1 MGSGLILL
9 AIVGAWL
16 AVLVPMALRRYDA
29 SNLGTVDRFHDAMR
43 VLSRRGPEDPA
54 ASRVDVEAD
63 EESPGR
69 LRSAASSVRSGLSNR
84 RASRAG
90 RRAAKAPLTPAA
102 RRRRLLAL
110 LVLVS
115 IGTLI
120 GTVLGPLWILA
131 FHLQADLLLG
141 AFVLHLRRTAMA
153 RLERDYRSAGRP
165 ARRAARPAGEAA
177 SRPARTG
184 PAQARVAA
192 PALRAPAHVAGIP
205 DRMPARP
212 APPAAPLPAPAA
224 RYEDLPPARGAQGEA
239 WSPVPVPAPTYLS
252 APTAPRRVVDL
263 TKPGAYADAQ
273 AGDGLADAE
282 RELGIVDEGPELDEI
297 LERRRAVND
306 W

>member
-43 VLSRRGPEDPA
+43 VLSRRGPEDPDA
-54 ASRVDVEAD
+54 ERGAD
-63 EESPGR
+63 EAAEQAHGR
-69 LRSAASSVRSGLSNR
+69 LRDAASSVRSGLADR
-84 RASRAG
+84 RASRAEK
-90 RRAAKAPLTPAA
+90 RAAKRPLSAAA

-110 LVLVS
+110 LVLAS
-115 IGTLI
+115 IVTLV
-120 GTVLGPLWILA
+120 GTVLGPLWVLA
-131 FHLQADLLLG
+131 FHLQADLLLV

-165 ARRAARPAGEAA
+165 AVRAARPAP
-177 SRPARTG
+177 RPAA
-184 PAQARVAA
+184 PAA

-205 DRMPARP
+205 DRMPPRP
-212 APPAAPLPAPAA
+212 MPLDAPVPVPAA
-224 RYEDLPPARGAQGEA
+224 RHEELPPARGAQGEA

-252 APTAPRRVVDL
+252 APTAPRRVMDL
-263 TKPGAYADAQ
+263 TKASAT

>member
-43 VLSRRGPEDPA
+43 VLSRRGPEDPDA
-54 ASRVDVEAD
+54 ARVEVESV
-63 EESPGR
+63 EEAPGR
-69 LRSAASSVRSGLSNR
+69 LRGAASSVRSGLADR
-84 RASRAG
+84 RASRSEK
-90 RRAAKAPLTPAA
+90 RAAKQPLTAAA
-102 RRRRLLAL
+102 RRRRLLGL
-110 LVLVS
+110 LVLAS
-115 IGTLI
+115 IGTLV
-120 GTVLGPLWILA
+120 GTVLGPLWVLA
-131 FHLQADLLLG
+131 FHLQADLLLV
-141 AFVLHLRRTAMA
+141 AFVLHLRRSAMA

-165 ARRAARPAGEAA
+165 DRPARPAARPAGA
-177 SRPARTG
+177 RPAD
-184 PAQARVAA
+184 ARVADPAA

-205 DRMPARP
+205 DRMPPRP
-212 APPAAPLPAPAA
+212 MPLGAPVAVPAA
-224 RYEDLPPARGAQGEA
+224 RYEELPPARGAQGEA

-263 TKPGAYADAQ
+263 TTPGAYA
-273 AGDGLADAE
+273 DGLADAE

>member
-43 VLSRRGPEDPA
+43 VLSRRGPEGPDGE
-54 ASRVDVEAD
+54 RVEVEAV
-63 EESPGR
+63 EEAPGR
-69 LRSAASSVRSGLSNR
+69 LRGAASSVRSGLAGR
-84 RASRAG
+84 RASRSEK
-90 RRAAKAPLTPAA
+90 RAAKQPLTAAA
-102 RRRRLLAL
+102 RRRRLLGL
-110 LVLVS
+110 LLLAS
-115 IGTLI
+115 IGTLV
-120 GTVLGPLWILA
+120 GTVLGPLWVLA
-131 FHLQADLLLG
+131 FHLQADLLLV

-165 ARRAARPAGEAA
+165 ERAARPAA
-177 SRPARTG
+177 RPAGAR
-184 PAQARVAA
+184 PADARVAA
-192 PALRAPAHVAGIP
+192 PAAVRAPVLRAPAHVAGIP
-205 DRMPARP
+205 DRMPPRP
-212 APPAAPLPAPAA
+212 MPLGAPVAVPAV
-224 RYEDLPPARGAQGEA
+224 RYEELPPARGAQGEA

-263 TKPGAYADAQ
+263 TAPGAYA
-273 AGDGLADAE
+273 DGLADAE

>member
-43 VLSRRGPEDPA
+43 VLSRRGPEDADA
-54 ASRVDVEAD
+54 AGAADDSAVIAHGRV
-63 EESPGR
+63 
-69 LRSAASSVRSGLSNR
+69 RSAASVVRSGLSD
-84 RASRAG
+84 
-90 RRAAKAPLTPAA
+90 RRAARAEKRSATQPLTAAA

-115 IGTLI
+115 IGTLV
-120 GTVLGPLWILA
+120 GTVLGPLWVLA
-131 FHLQADLLLG
+131 FHLQADLLLV
-141 AFVLHLRRTAMA
+141 AFVLHLRRAATS

-165 ARRAARPAGEAA
+165 PARPAP
-177 SRPARTG
+177 RPA
-184 PAQARVAA
+184 AA
-192 PALRAPAHVAGIP
+192 PAARALRAPAHVAGIP
-205 DRMPARP
+205 QRMPPRP
-212 APPAAPLPAPAA
+212 EPLTAPPAVPAA
-224 RYEDLPPARGAQGEA
+224 RHEELPPARGAQGEA

-252 APTAPRRVVDL
+252 KPAAPRRVVDL
-263 TKPGAYADAQ
+263 TRAGATS
-273 AGDGLADAE
+273 DGLADAE
-282 RELGIVDEGPELDEI
+282 RELGIVDEGPQLDEI

>member
-43 VLSRRGPEDPA
+43 VLSRRGPEDPDA
-54 ASRVDVEAD
+54 ERGAD
-63 EESPGR
+63 EAAEQAHGR
-69 LRSAASSVRSGLSNR
+69 LRGAASSVRSGLADR
-84 RASRAG
+84 RASRAEK
-90 RRAAKAPLTPAA
+90 RAAKRPLTAAA

-110 LVLVS
+110 LVLAS
-115 IGTLI
+115 IVTLV
-120 GTVLGPLWILA
+120 GTVLGPLWVLA

-165 ARRAARPAGEAA
+165 PARTARPAP
-177 SRPARTG
+177 RPA
-184 PAQARVAA
+184 AAEARAAAVAPAA
-192 PALRAPAHVAGIP
+192 PVLRAPAHVAGIP
-205 DRMPARP
+205 DRMPPRP
-212 APPAAPLPAPAA
+212 MPLDEPLAVPAA
-224 RYEDLPPARGAQGEA
+224 RHEELPPARGAQGEA

-252 APTAPRRVVDL
+252 APTAPRRVMDL
-263 TKPGAYADAQ
+263 TKASAT